1 MQQGAS
7 DMMEEVRLTPSER
20 RMLESIEDELRKDRE
35 LDLALRTMRP
45 TRNRRRT
52 PAAGGV
58 VPGAGSKP
66 ASRRGR
72 RRSRPTLAGTWH
84 VLLLLVLFAAVFA
97 ALATTS
103 GVYLV
108 VVAFALIIMG
118 CTTALVWLCV
128 SFLLRRS
135 GDDKT

>member
-20 RMLESIEDELRKDRE
+20 RTLESIEDELRKDQE
-35 LDLALRTMRP
+35 LDLALRTMRLS
-45 TRNRRRT
+45 RNRRRA
-52 PAAGGV
+52 PALGHV
-58 VPGAGSKP
+58 VPGAGAKS

-72 RRSRPTLAGTWH
+72 RRTRPTLAGTWH
-84 VLLLLVLFAAVFA
+84 VLLLIILCTAVFA

-108 VVAFALIIMG
+108 VIAFALIIMG